1 VPAAAATGGSPR
13 YRGIA
18 MTATMIVHGTAL
30 SGHTHRVENFLTM
43 LDLPY
48 RLIDT
53 PAARRRTPEFLALN
67 PLAQVPVLQDG
78 DVTLADS
85 NAILVYL
92 ARRYAA
98 GGTWLPDEPTDAAR
112 VQRWLSIAAGELKF
126 GPASARA
133 ILVWNLPGSLA
144 DAHALA
150 ARLLRFMDQHL
161 ATRRFLAADHA
172 TIADIS
178 CYPYIARAP
187 EGEVSLDE
195 HTHVRDWLAR
205 VEALP
210 RFKPMPV
217 APVPLAPPP
226 PAT

>member
-1 VPAAAATGGSPR
+1 
-13 YRGIA
+13 
-18 MTATMIVHGTAL
+18 MTSTMTVHGTAL

-43 LDLPY
+43 LELPY
-48 RLIDT
+48 QLVDT

-67 PLAQVPVLQDG
+67 PLAQIPVLQDG
-78 DVTLADS
+78 EVTLADS

-92 ARRYAA
+92 ARRYAVGSA
-98 GGTWLPDEPTDAAR
+98 WLPDEPIAAAR

-126 GPASARA
+126 GPAAARA
-133 ILVWNLPGSLA
+133 TLVWNLPGSLA

-150 ARLLRFMDQHL
+150 ARLLRFTNDHL

-187 EGEVSLDE
+187 EGQVALDE
-195 HTHVRDWLAR
+195 YGHVRDWLAR

-210 RFKPMPV
+210 RFKPMPI
-217 APVPLAPPP
+217 APVPLVPAPAAPP
-226 PAT
+226 TT